1 MWQISTWKDVQHH
14 LLFGGMQINTA
25 IRYLSPIRMAKIKN
39 KNIKILTIRSTDKIA
54 GTLLLVGMQNDMA
67 LLKNILEFSYKS

>member
-1 MWQISTWKDVQHH
+1 
-14 LLFGGMQINTA
+14 
-25 IRYLSPIRMAKIKN
+25 MAKIKN